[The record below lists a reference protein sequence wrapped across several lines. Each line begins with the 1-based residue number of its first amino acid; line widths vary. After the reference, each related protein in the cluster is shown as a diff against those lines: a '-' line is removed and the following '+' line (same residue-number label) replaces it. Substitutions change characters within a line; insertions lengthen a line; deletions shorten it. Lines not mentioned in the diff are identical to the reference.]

1 MAGLRVFVSST
12 CYDLSLLRSQLRI
25 FIQNLGYEPMMSD
38 YSDLLYDPRQHT
50 HTSCIDEV
58 SSADAVV
65 LIIGSRFG
73 GKVVPE
79 ALTKVDFDSLQE
91 PGKTIEFLK
100 KKENISITQLEILKA
115 IESGIPIFTFVDN
128 AVWHDHSLYE
138 RNKDKGIIKDI
149 IFPSI
154 EKNETAVFV
163 FEFINFLRQRAKGNS
178 LFPFSKTQDIEET
191 LRKQW
196 SFLFQRLIHEQR
208 RKAIEIKKI
217 DSLTEQF
224 EDLKTAI
231 LTSIGS
237 SNERE
242 VARGVV
248 KYRRLIDFM
257 KALRIGDDQIFIRC
271 KDSWDVLLKN
281 HAGIE
286 RVVDISNLSPELIQ
300 SIKESSS
307 YHMRGRTFLI
317 KADETYF
324 ELRFPIEYINNL
336 SLDWEAFI
344 KLSEDVRAI
353 IFDALGDMR
362 TPLGFI
368 RYIKEPFGKKTSE
381 WQENGELLSDN
392 ES

>member
-58 SSADAVV
+58 SSADVVV

-381 WQENGELLSDN
+381 WQENGELLSDD

>member
-58 SSADAVV
+58 SSADVVV

-163 FEFINFLRQRAKGNS
+163 FEFINFPRQRAKGNS

>member
-1 MAGLRVFVSST
+1 
-12 CYDLSLLRSQLRI
+12 
-25 FIQNLGYEPMMSD
+25 
-38 YSDLLYDPRQHT
+38 YDPRQHT

-58 SSADAVV
+58 SSADVVV

-324 ELRFPIEYINNL
+324 ELR
-336 SLDWEAFI
+336 
-344 KLSEDVRAI
+344 
-353 IFDALGDMR
+353 
-362 TPLGFI
+362 
-368 RYIKEPFGKKTSE
+368 
-381 WQENGELLSDN
+381 
-392 ES
+392 